1 MERDLLAANPIP
13 SLLNLS
19 HHVPKVP
26 GIDGCVGVVLIAA
39 TLSACIFGVLNVQA
53 FHYFSRFPNDPTW
66 LKVTVSLVCIVQLL
80 RPSSQDFTV
89 GTTGSSWEI
98 ALMSYILEP
107 IIALVVQ
114 LFFARRTWRLNRRT
128 WFMGMVIVLVALLS
142 FALGEFACI
151 TTFRLRLFSE
161 YERYKY
167 QVTVWLF
174 SSAACDVMIT
184 ATVCWVLWASKT
196 GFSETDHFISRM
208 IVWVINTAALTSTVA
223 ILDAVTFL
231 AYPNELIHVGL
242 NYLLAKLYTSTLL
255 ASLNRRR
262 SQVGLT
268 CPGRPQLYGSLKS
281 ESDVE
286 MQRSDLARLGL
297 KPMPSALLNTSTSV
311 HLSRNPSSK
320 PHPCPQQLNSFGP
333 ESRFQAKEL
342 ASGPTVSTVVSV
354 FDDEVIGSLA
364 TPTRSSSMKSNK
376 SRNSSAGLPT
386 IWDASHDEI
395 SNGELTLVQI
405 IIGRRSKTSP

>member
-142 FALGEFACI
+142 FG
-151 TTFRLRLFSE
+151 
-161 YERYKY
+161 
-167 QVTVWLF
+167 F
-174 SSAACDVMIT
+174 SSSLMSGKTPFSTWGIRLHHNFPLAPFFRVREVQ
-184 ATVCWVLWASKT
+184 VCWVLWASKT
-196 GFSETDHFISRM
+196 GFSELVIIIPFMFLDDSSQFPRTDHFISRM

-297 KPMPSALLNTSTSV
+297 KPMPSALLNTSTS
-311 HLSRNPSSK
+311 
-320 PHPCPQQLNSFGP
+320 
-333 ESRFQAKEL
+333 AKEL